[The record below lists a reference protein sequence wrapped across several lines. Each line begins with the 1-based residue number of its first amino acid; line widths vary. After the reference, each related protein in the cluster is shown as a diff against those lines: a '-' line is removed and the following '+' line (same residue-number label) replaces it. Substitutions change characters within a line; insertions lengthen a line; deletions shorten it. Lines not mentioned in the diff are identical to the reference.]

1 MIDRYPV
8 FSRWMQT
15 KGFVQ
20 EHKFSLERRWR
31 MDYAHLGLLICIEIE
46 GGVWT
51 MGGHTRPVGFLK
63 NIEKYNAATLCGWAV
78 LRITP
83 QMVKDGSAFDLVDKA
98 LIELNPLHI
107 GG

>member
-1 MIDRYPV
+1 MTDRYPV

-31 MDYAHLGLLICIEIE
+31 MDYAHLGLLICDEVE

-63 NIEKYNAATLCGWAV
+63 NIEKYNAATLGGWAV

-98 LIELNPLHI
+98 LIELDPTREAK
-107 GG
+107 